1 MYVNDSRNVL
11 AGLDV
16 GRKAHEGCGGA
27 DEERVDEYGERLHEA
42 LLDGV
47 RDACACTCV
56 RGGTHTCF
64 VGVEAALDAVHDAA
78 SGKSAESCV
87 KRECVLENRAEHGGN
102 IRDVVYDNAEGDD
115 DVDGSHEGNEVACD
129 GGNFLGTFPDAK
141 CEEGG

>member
-16 GRKAHEGCGGA
+16 GREAHEGCGGA
-27 DEERVDEYGERLHEA
+27 NEERVDEYGKRLHEA

-47 RDACACTCV
+47 RDACACTRV
-56 RGGTHTCF
+56 RGGTHTSF

-102 IRDVVYDNAEGDD
+102 IRDVVYDDAEGNQNIDS
-115 DVDGSHEGNEVACD
+115 SHEGNEVTCD
-129 GGNFLGTFPDAK
+129 GGNFLGAFPDAK
-141 CEEGG
+141 CEECG

>member
-1 MYVNDSRNVL
+1 M
-11 AGLDV
+11 
-16 GRKAHEGCGGA
+16 HES
-27 DEERVDEYGERLHEA
+27 

-47 RDACACTCV
+47 RDACACARV

-78 SGKSAESCV
+78 SGEAAKSSV
-87 KRECVLENRAEHGGN
+87 KRKCVLENCAEHGGN

-115 DVDGSHEGNEVACD
+115 DVDSSHERNEVTCD
-129 GGNFLGTFPDAK
+129 GGDFLRAFPDAK